1 MDSETNAFE
10 LGMPTSDEFR
20 WLLHKQRVLISQLY
34 LAGKDFG
41 DLSDLPIDHVAA
53 ALVVQETIAEL
64 HALHDKFHEW
74 YARRNK
80 EPRAIAAPGTGV
92 GVNAPRSP
100 TVGLVLK
107 EYAPG
112 QKTNV
117 IRVLREAVPGYSLTE
132 AKDLVER
139 ELPVPIAGGLA
150 LKEAKAIRQKFEA
163 VGAVCRISVMTS

>member
-1 MDSETNAFE
+1 MDSETNAFQ

-20 WLLHKQRVLISQLY
+20 WLLHQHRVLISQLY

-53 ALVVQETIAEL
+53 ALVVQEASAEL

-74 YARRNK
+74 YARRNN
-80 EPRAIAAPGTGV
+80 EPRAIAASATGAT
-92 GVNAPRSP
+92 APRSP

-107 EYAPG
+107 EYAPD
-112 QKTNV
+112 QKANV
-117 IRVLREAVPGYSLTE
+117 IRVLREAVPGCSLTE

-139 ELPVPIAGGLA
+139 ELPAPIAGGLA